1 MPDPA
6 RPSLLTTEEVLVD
19 RRVLFVDELQEMIQE
34 TGGVPL
40 DRSIESVLKRLPA
53 CTNMM
58 EQECQ
63 EQMAIEE
70 EMTRYLAE
78 VEEPAFKMLLE
89 RKACRPSAVRKEP
102 VTFTCA
108 DADYYREV
116 LDGIDLHLPQLA
128 ASPGVNSLTLR
139 ISWPPDHYLRRYP
152 LAGYIASCHY
162 NLVAFYLG
170 THRPGLPSPGCYLV
184 FNSWANSLALIPPLP
199 TGLVTATSH
208 CSIGS
213 GVALLR
219 HNQFSDYL
227 LAELY
232 LHQDAQTHLASNRAT
247 LFIWCSPG
255 SGPLAD
261 RWIQKE
267 VVLPLPA
274 DKGTRPATYSFRA
287 NMVLQVSST
296 SLCWVDLQTG
306 ILVCNHLER
315 LAAGSTDDDLHF
327 HFIPLP
333 EECAIKSDPLS
344 WRQAEEYR
352 SMCCM
357 GSKNIKFV
365 CIDDCSMDKC
375 SQGHPIGD
383 AILTTWALES
393 PLTNDW
399 RWEECRTVYVLQ
411 LSGLPFSKDDSK
423 LQRLIPS
430 CPVISW
436 RGADLMHLTVT
447 DFQYKNEQWEAA
459 GFYELSLCGA
469 RILSVFEFPSGCG
482 GVPHSQ
488 IVATDISYYA
498 NKMWEWDGLQQD
510 RQRHSEHQASRL
522 LMGEE
527 LADEVSP
534 DSLRM
539 HRELL
544 RMSKMAGEK
553 ELQRPATLVLCK
565 DGLSLHRATSSAL
578 VGASPG
584 SSKELV
590 GLQCALDSH
599 QI

>member
-1 MPDPA
+1 M
-6 RPSLLTTEEVLVD
+6 EVLVD

-53 CTNMM
+53 CTSMM

-78 VEEPAFKMLLE
+78 VEEPGFKMLLE

-108 DADYYREV
+108 DADYYGEV

-152 LAGYIASCHY
+152 LAGYIASCHE
-162 NLVAFYLG
+162 NLLVLYLG

-184 FNSWANSLALIPPLP
+184 FNSWANSLALVPPLP

-208 CSIGS
+208 CGIGS

-232 LHQDAQTHLASNRAT
+232 LHQDARTHLASNKAT
-247 LFIWCSPG
+247 LFIWCSPS

-274 DKGTRPATYSFRA
+274 DKGIRPTTYSFRA

-315 LAAGSTDDDLHF
+315 LAAGSTDDDLRF

-357 GSKNIKFV
+357 GSENIKFV
-365 CIDDCSMDKC
+365 CIDDCSIDDC
-375 SQGHPIGD
+375 SQGHPIGNV
-383 AILTTWALES
+383 ILTTWALQS

-399 RWEECRTVYVLQ
+399 RWEKYARTS
-411 LSGLPFSKDDSK
+411 LSVGDLFDDLAIKKDDDRK

-430 CPVISW
+430 FPVIS
-436 RGADLMHLTVT
+436 RLKPCVIYISVAVLK
-447 DFQYKNEQWEAA
+447 YKHEHEQWETT
-459 GFYELSLCGA
+459 GSYELSIDMPYPRVA
-469 RILSVFEFPSGCG
+469 SAFKFPSPSTT
-482 GVPHSQ
+482 VV
-488 IVATDISYYA
+488 IFATRFIS
-498 NKMWEWDGLQQD
+498 
-510 RQRHSEHQASRL
+510 
-522 LMGEE
+522 
-527 LADEVSP
+527 
-534 DSLRM
+534 SLD
-539 HRELL
+539 
-544 RMSKMAGEK
+544 KV
-553 ELQRPATLVLCK
+553 T
-565 DGLSLHRATSSAL
+565 
-578 VGASPG
+578 
-584 SSKELV
+584 
-590 GLQCALDSH
+590 
-599 QI
+599 